1 MNRTM
6 ALVDRQRQLAS
17 WLLHRNPA
25 EAPLLSD
32 APPAPASV
40 RLRVYAD
47 GYRWR
52 LVEVLGHDFPA
63 LRASLGEDRFD
74 ALAEAY
80 LAAHPS
86 RHPSVRH
93 VGQRFPRWLAQ
104 RDATSADLARLE
116 WCQGAVFDAAD
127 APARGID
134 DMAALPPE
142 AWACLR
148 LHMHP
153 AVRRLRLRSNAIAVL
168 AAHARGQPLPALRPD
183 SPTAWLLWRAGF
195 DVHWRRLPRDEAV
208 ALVAIARGE
217 TFADWCVRLPGRS
230 PALRAARLMKR
241 WLSDGLVADLS
252 FPA

>member
-1 MNRTM
+1 MSRSM
-6 ALVDRQRQLAS
+6 ALVDRQRQLAG
-17 WLLHRNPA
+17 WLLRRDPA
-25 EAPLLSD
+25 EAPLVSD
-32 APPAPASV
+32 ALPAPASI

-74 ALAEAY
+74 TLAEAY

-93 VGQRFPRWLAQ
+93 LGQHFPRWLAL

-116 WCQGAVFDAAD
+116 WQQGEVFDAAD
-127 APARGID
+127 APACSID
-134 DMAALPPE
+134 DVAALSPE
-142 AWACLR
+142 AWTRLR
-148 LHMHP
+148 LHVHP
-153 AVRRLRLRSNAIAVL
+153 AVRRLRLRSTAVAVL
-168 AAHARGQPLPALRPD
+168 DAHARGQPLPALRPQA
-183 SPTAWLLWRAGF
+183 PTAWLLWRAGF
-195 DVHWRRLPRDEAV
+195 DVHWRRLPRDEAM
-208 ALVAIARGE
+208 ALVAIERGD
-217 TFADWCVRLPGRS
+217 TFADWCVRLHGRS
-230 PALRAARLMKR
+230 PAMRAARLLKR

>member
-1 MNRTM
+1 MSRTM
-6 ALVDRQRQLAS
+6 ALVDQQRQLAG
-17 WLLHRNPA
+17 WLLRQDPA
-25 EAPLLSD
+25 EAPLVSNAL
-32 APPAPASV
+32 PAPASM

-93 VGQRFPRWLAQ
+93 LGQRFPRWLAL
-104 RDATSADLARLE
+104 RDPTSADLARLE
-116 WCQGAVFDAAD
+116 WQQGEVFDAAD
-127 APARGID
+127 APALSID
-134 DMAALPPE
+134 DMAARSPD
-142 AWACLR
+142 AWAGLR
-148 LHMHP
+148 LMVHP

-168 AAHARGQPLPALRPD
+168 DAHARGEPVPALHPRA
-183 SPTAWLLWRAGF
+183 PTAWLLWRAAF
-195 DVHWRRLPRDEAV
+195 DVHWRRLPRDEAM
-208 ALVAIARGE
+208 ALVAIERGD

-230 PALRAARLMKR
+230 PAVRAARLMKR

>member
-1 MNRTM
+1 MNHTT
-6 ALVDRQRQLAS
+6 ALVDQQRQLAS
-17 WLLHRNPA
+17 WLLRRNPA

-40 RLRVYAD
+40 RLRVYAE

-74 ALAEAY
+74 TLAEAY

-93 VGQRFPRWLAQ
+93 LGQRFPHWLAL

-116 WCQGAVFDAAD
+116 WRQGEVFDAAD
-127 APARGID
+127 APARSID
-134 DMAALPPE
+134 DMAALSAE
-142 AWACLR
+142 AWAGLR
-148 LHMHP
+148 LMLHP
-153 AVRRLRLRSNAIAVL
+153 VVRRLRLHSNAIAVL
-168 AAHARGQPLPALRPD
+168 DAHARGERLPPLRPHP
-183 SPTAWLLWRAGF
+183 PTAWLLWRAGF
-195 DVHWRRLPRDEAV
+195 DVHWRRLPRDEAM
-208 ALVAIARGE
+208 ALVAIERGD
-217 TFADWCVRLPGRS
+217 TFADWCARLPGRS
-230 PALRAARLMKR
+230 PALRAARLLKR